1 MLPMLLRTV
10 VLFAGLALVLA
21 ACGDGDGD
29 GGSPSDVTPGAQATS
44 DSPEAIALAT
54 ALAGVDL
61 STTPT
66 PGPPRAADVAALED
80 LAARFEVSVDEIEV
94 VSVEAMEWP
103 DGCLGVG
110 QPDEVCTQ
118 AIVPGFEVLLRFG
131 ETVVTYR
138 TNETG
143 TLVRFATVSIGD

>member
-1 MLPMLLRTV
+1 MLPMLLRTA
-10 VLFAGLALVLA
+10 VLFAGLALVLT
-21 ACGDGDGD
+21 ACGGGGN
-29 GGSPSDVTPGAQATS
+29 GGSPVAPEATS
-44 DSPEAIALAT
+44 DGLIDDVIGERLAT
-54 ALAGVDL
+54 IIAESDFEE
-61 STTPT
+61 STPT
-66 PGPPRAADVAALED
+66 PGSPRAADVAALED

-94 VSVEAMEWP
+94 LSVEAMEWP

-110 QPDEVCTQ
+110 QPDEVCAQVIT
-118 AIVPGFEVLLRFG
+118 PGFEVLLQFG